1 MASAA
6 FPSVMLTGCWDGAGR
21 AGHLRSDSGLHV
33 RGRHPEA
40 GGTQEPRSVGGRPG
54 CLELGVLGITYSF
67 TARFPASSFGQV
79 APPPHL
85 PRVTPSHPASLW
97 RGQEGVWRGGAAGM
111 SLHVLV
117 GKAVRSWCGRN
128 SREGPRDGAACA
140 GLICGTVVAHS
151 SQKGEQ
157 LCRGPAS
164 LQDSERPCTPPP
176 NTSHHVTGMT
186 EGQPRRPG
194 HALPLTDPCGLHSSS
209 SQHSPQ
215 GDAGGQP
222 LEASREARGQ
232 RAALGLRSQS
242 VQVAACVAPAR
253 LLASALGRL

>member
-1 MASAA
+1 MTPAFTSGGGIPRLEARRNLGPWEAALGAWSWASSESPTASQPD
-6 FPSVMLTGCWDGAGR
+6 F
-21 AGHLRSDSGLHV
+21 LR
-33 RGRHPEA
+33 
-40 GGTQEPRSVGGRPG
+40 PRSGRLHP
-54 CLELGVLGITYSF
+54 
-67 TARFPASSFGQV
+67 PA
-79 APPPHL
+79 HL

-97 RGQEGVWRGGAAGM
+97 RGQEGVWPGGAAGM

-209 SQHSPQ
+209 GQHSPQ